1 MRFTMAVPRQ
11 LHEKLD
17 NLQDLHFALVT
28 QDETPGYV
36 EWYAAQRDKAR
47 QVILDNGMH
56 ENKGQ
61 PRTVQ
66 QLVEACKL
74 FRPSYVIAPD
84 WMGNAQKTLAAF
96 NEMRR
101 VRPNGCGIAVVMQGK
116 DSVERYEFFEA
127 VRHHADML
135 CFPYRMPRLE
145 WMKELIHR
153 VPKHVQWPPKIH
165 LLGVST
171 MDELS
176 GWHRIMYE
184 QGIPEDFVS
193 VDTTKP
199 IKWGLAGKRLDE
211 LDSLRDGPGWP
222 QEPLK
227 ADVEITPEQLSC
239 IYYNIAY
246 LRRAL

>member
-11 LHEKLD
+11 LHDQLA

-28 QDETPGYV
+28 QDETPGYA
-36 EWYAAQRDKAR
+36 EWYSARRDKAQ

-56 ENKGQ
+56 ENKGK
-61 PRTVQ
+61 PRTVPE
-66 QLVEACKL
+66 LVEACKL
-74 FRPSYVIAPD
+74 FRPNYVVAPD
-84 WMGNAQKTLAAF
+84 WMGDAKRTFAAF

-101 VRPNGCGIAVVMQGK
+101 NRPNGSGIAVVVQGK
-116 DSVERYEFFEA
+116 DPIERFEFFDG
-127 VRHHADML
+127 VRLHADML
-135 CFPYRMPRLE
+135 CLPYRMPRLD
-145 WMKELIHR
+145 WMKELIAR
-153 VPKHVQWPPKIH
+153 APKHIKWPPRIH

-171 MDELS
+171 MQEL
-176 GWHRIMYE
+176 GQWHRLMYE
-184 QGIPEDFVS
+184 HNIPEDSVS

-199 IKWGLAGKRLDE
+199 IKWGLALKRMDE

-222 QEPLK
+222 QVPLK
-227 ADVEITPEQLSC
+227 DEEITPEQLAC